1 MTCVY
6 KEYEVRINMVKLKMK
21 YSLGYNMKL
30 VIQLTGDNT
39 DQNGGWY
46 PILGAL
52 FGLKPKI

>member
-30 VIQLTGDNT
+30 VI
-39 DQNGGWY
+39 
-46 PILGAL
+46 
-52 FGLKPKI
+52 